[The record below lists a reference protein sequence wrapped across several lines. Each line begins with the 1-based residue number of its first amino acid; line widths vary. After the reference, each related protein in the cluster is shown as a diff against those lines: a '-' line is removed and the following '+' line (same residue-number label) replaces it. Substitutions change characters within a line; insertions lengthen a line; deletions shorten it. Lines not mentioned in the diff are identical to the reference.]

1 MNETPKFIRFDC
13 SVNLIFLVDYFPIM
27 AFHVFTQKGTK
38 KQHFRNLSQ
47 VRNRVRHL
55 ISTLTNYLEELQ
67 KTTLGAGAEPNSLL
81 KLAFRA
87 PMKGMQPPSENHDK
101 SASIHHTVFLK

>member
-1 MNETPKFIRFDC
+1 M
-13 SVNLIFLVDYFPIM
+13 
-27 AFHVFTQKGTK
+27 FTQKGTK

-67 KTTLGAGAEPNSLL
+67 KTTLGAGAEPNSLP
-81 KLAFRA
+81 KLAFRT
-87 PMKGMQPPSENHDK
+87 PIRGMRTPG
-101 SASIHHTVFLK
+101 

>member
-1 MNETPKFIRFDC
+1 MNETPKFIRFYC

-27 AFHVFTQKGTK
+27 AFQVLTQKGTK
-38 KQHFRNLSQ
+38 KQHFRHFCQ
-47 VRNRVRHL
+47 VRNRVGHL

-67 KTTLGAGAEPNSLL
+67 KTTLGAGAEPNSLP

-87 PMKGMQPPSENHDK
+87 PMKEMQPPGENHDK
-101 SASIHHTVFLK
+101 SVSIHHTVFPK